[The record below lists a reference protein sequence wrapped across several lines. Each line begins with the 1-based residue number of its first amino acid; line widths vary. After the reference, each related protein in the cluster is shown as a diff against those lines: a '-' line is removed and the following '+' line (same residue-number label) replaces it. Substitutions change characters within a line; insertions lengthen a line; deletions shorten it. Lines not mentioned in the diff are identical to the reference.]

1 MAHGKSDIL
10 RANSR
15 IKCCLLCELCQ
26 GEKSFPGYLLN
37 ISLRGAE
44 FSSRHALARNSPI
57 TISVRIPAVEESILL
72 KGTVVRVEG
81 DTSDW
86 HKEVYRCG
94 VRLHSLPTNFLLLL
108 KAQLAR

>member
-15 IKCCLLCELCQ
+15 IKCCLLCKLCQ
-26 GEKSFPGYLLN
+26 GERSFPGYLLN
-37 ISLRGAE
+37 LSLRGAE
-44 FSSRHALARNSPI
+44 FSSRHPFAKNSSI
-57 TISVRIPAVEESILL
+57 TISVRMPETEESILL
-72 KGTVVRVEG
+72 EGTIVRVEG

-108 KAQLAR
+108 KTQLTR

>member
-1 MAHGKSDIL
+1 VAHGKSDIL

-15 IKCCLLCELCQ
+15 IKCCRLCKLCQ

-44 FSSRHALARNSPI
+44 FSSRHALAMNSSI
-57 TISVRIPAVEESILL
+57 TISVPIPEVEESILL
-72 KGTVVRVEG
+72 EGTIVRVEG

-86 HKEVYRCG
+86 HKDVYRCG
-94 VRLHSLPTNFLLLL
+94 VRLHSLPANFLILL